1 MDTRGADA
9 PVKRSLRGG
18 LILGAAA
25 VVAFGLVALVHDAT
39 RDRIAASE
47 RARRVAQFD
56 AVLGDT
62 HHDNDL
68 LADVT
73 YAHDPDLLGT
83 TSRVP
88 VYRARLAGQPVAAVL
103 APVAPDGYAG
113 SIDLLV
119 AIGADGKVLGV
130 HVLRHHETPGLG
142 DAIEERKSGW
152 IRGFIGRSLAD
163 PPLERWKVRKDGGD
177 FDQFTGA
184 TVTPRAIVRAVAACL
199 AYFRQHSDELFAAP
213 ATMPT

>member
-199 AYFRQHSDELFAAP
+199 AYFRQHRDELFAAP

>member
-25 VVAFGLVALVHDAT
+25 VVAFSLVALVHDAT

-56 AVLGDT
+56 AVLGGT

-184 TVTPRAIVRAVAACL
+184 TVTPRAVVRAVAACL
-199 AYFRQHSDELFAAP
+199 AYFRQHRDELFAAP

>member
-25 VVAFGLVALVHDAT
+25 VVAFSLVALVHDAT

-47 RARRVAQFD
+47 RARRVALFD
-56 AVLGDT
+56 AVLGGA

-184 TVTPRAIVRAVAACL
+184 TVTPRAVVRAVAACL
-199 AYFRQHSDELFAAP
+199 AYFRQHRDELFAAP